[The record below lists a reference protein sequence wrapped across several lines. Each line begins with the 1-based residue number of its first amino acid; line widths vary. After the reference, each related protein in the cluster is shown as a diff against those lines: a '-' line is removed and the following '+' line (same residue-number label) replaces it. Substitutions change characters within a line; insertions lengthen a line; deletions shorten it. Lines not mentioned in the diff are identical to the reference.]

1 MLRTPFTN
9 TTSRRLVQP
18 ENTESGRFS
27 SGA

>member
-1 MLRTPFTN
+1 MFFTPFTN

-18 ENTESGRFS
+18 ENTASGRNS